1 MRDNAQAVVDANTG
15 VIVGAEVVQE
25 ESDNFELV
33 EMLDRV
39 KENVGKVAK
48 DSS

>member
-1 MRDNAQAVVDANTG
+1 MDADTG
-15 VIVGAEVVQE
+15 VIVGAEVVHE
-25 ESDNFELV
+25 ESDLKTQNSGNFELV

-39 KENVGKVAK
+39 KENVGTVAK